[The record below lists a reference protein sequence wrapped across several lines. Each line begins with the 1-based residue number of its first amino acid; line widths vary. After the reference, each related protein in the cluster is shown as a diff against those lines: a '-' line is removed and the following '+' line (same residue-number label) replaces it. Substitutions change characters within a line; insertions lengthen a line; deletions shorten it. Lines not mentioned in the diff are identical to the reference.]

1 MRDIVFCRYIEKQG
15 VILTDTA
22 SRFDLSGKTAIVTG
36 GTRGIGEMIATGFV
50 KAGVKV
56 YITSR
61 KADACKAMED
71 KLSAF
76 GTCIAHPSDLSTNE
90 GIEAYAAWIGERE
103 QSLDILVNN
112 AGAAWGQPI
121 EEFTEAGWDRV
132 MDLNVKSLFFLTQ
145 KLLPQLRAASAAT
158 GRGRIINIGSVEGFT
173 MPMAP
178 GNFAYPASKAAVHHL
193 TRSLAKEFAPDQIT
207 VNAISPGPFESKM
220 TAYALG
226 TDEGKKM
233 VSAGIPLG
241 RIGSADD
248 MIGLST
254 FLASAASDYITGV
267 SIPLDGGYVNLR

>member
-1 MRDIVFCRYIEKQG
+1 M
-15 VILTDTA
+15 TA
-22 SRFDLSGKTAIVTG
+22 PATLFDVSGKIALVTG
-36 GTRGIGEMIATGFV
+36 GTRGIGEMIATGFL
-50 KAGVKV
+50 KGGAKV

-61 KADACKAMED
+61 KVDACEAMQQ
-71 KLSAF
+71 KLSEF
-76 GTCIAHPSDLSTNE
+76 GECIAHPSDLSTHE
-90 GIEAYAAWIGERE
+90 GVTEFTSWLSERE
-103 QSLDILVNN
+103 DKLDILINN

-121 EEFTEAGWDRV
+121 EEFSEAGWDRV
-132 MDLNVKSLFFLTQ
+132 MDLNVKSIFFMTQ
-145 KLLPQLRAASAAT
+145 KLLPHLRAAASAA

-193 TRSLAKEFAPDQIT
+193 TRSLARELAPDKIT

-226 TDEGKKM
+226 TEEGKEM
-233 VSAGIPLG
+233 VSGNIPLG
-241 RIGSADD
+241 RIGTMED

-254 FLASAASDYITGV
+254 FLASPAADYLTGV